1 MSMFK
6 TFSIACGIFAVS
18 GFSAFIQAPIPPS
31 ESGNYFEDSNGDGKI
46 DFVHF
51 TFLGNLSRTYLDS
64 AVKSLSFNWFDANG
78 NSKNFS
84 FSGSELSFDSTQ
96 ANSIRIPVSSEITS
110 VTETSLPRQ
119 AKTALIVFN
128 DSSSMEIRMRERI
141 APQINSA
148 ILFSA
153 QQNASDSLIVSFTEP
168 VKEIFPGE
176 SFLEFRH
183 SEETCSLST
192 QNASWDFS
200 RSTVKIS
207 RIPGEAFPFPGDSI
221 RILPASLADTLG
233 NKTGNDS
240 PFRKIFSVYPFRLH
254 TNSLATATLSPKT
267 EIPIFERL
275 FTSPELKA
283 PEKNSLGVAMTFGGE
298 DLREYLKKFRSTTD
312 DVSPELLSMSLT
324 LQIYSRTGEYV
335 TSVHST
341 TKCSDEKFP
350 DGNCLVNPR
359 TIFLRWNLMANNRQ
373 IVGTGVYLVKILA
386 EVRYQKTL
394 LWQSGSGKSAVQTW
408 GIKRIDNGSL

>member
-1 MSMFK
+1 MSLFK
-6 TFSIACGIFAVS
+6 TFSIACGIFAAS

-31 ESGNYFEDSNGDGKI
+31 ESGNYFEDSNGDGKM
-46 DFVHF
+46 DLVHF
-51 TFLGNLSRTYLDS
+51 TFLGKLSRDYLDS
-64 AVKSLSFNWFDANG
+64 TVKSLSFNWFDASG
-78 NSKNFS
+78 TIKRFS
-84 FSGSELSFDSTQ
+84 FSGSELPFDSTQ
-96 ANSIRIPVSSEITS
+96 ANSIHIQVPTENASA
-110 VTETSLPRQ
+110 TETSLPRQ
-119 AKTALIVFN
+119 SETALILFD
-128 DSSSMEIRMRERI
+128 DSSSMEIRMQERI

-153 QQNASDSLIVSFTEP
+153 QKNESDSLIVSFSEP
-168 VKEIFPGE
+168 VKEMFPGE
-176 SFLEFRH
+176 HFLEFRH

-200 RSTVKIS
+200 HSTVKIS
-207 RIPGEAFPFPGDSI
+207 RIPGEAFPQPGDSI
-221 RILPASLADTLG
+221 RILPASITDTLG
-233 NKTGNDS
+233 NKTGTDS
-240 PFRKIFSVYPFRLH
+240 PFRKIFSVYPFRLQ
-254 TNSLATATLSPKT
+254 TNSLATVTLSPKT
-267 EIPIFERL
+267 EIPIFERI
-275 FTSPELKA
+275 FTSPEFKT
-283 PEKNSLGVAMTFGGE
+283 PEKNSLGIAMTFGGE
-298 DLREYLKKFRSTTD
+298 ELREYLQKFRGTKEA
-312 DVSPELLSMSLT
+312 VFPEHLSLSFA
-324 LQIYSRTGEYV
+324 LQIYTRTGEYV

-350 DGNCLVNPR
+350 GGNCLANPQ